1 MIKNDRRQDQR
12 RKSESDRLQGEI
24 ERRKRNRRRNSFLPL
39 AIGTTGGVLRST
51 AAFWFFKQ
59 QADKVV
65 GGKADDYDTKILE
78 ALRRNESP
86 AVARTLGVLTN
97 LGSHAAIGTA
107 AGLTAIALIRN
118 KRSSDAWTV
127 VVSTGGAMA
136 LNSILKAIFQRP
148 RPENLFRKI
157 KLPKSH
163 SFPSGHSLLCAA
175 TYPIVLHHL
184 VEQKPTS
191 VQIAG
196 HALAGFII
204 ASVGFSRIYFAVHF
218 PSDVLGGYAAGF
230 GWLGLT
236 SLSHTLIDR
245 DVI

>member
-1 MIKNDRRQDQR
+1 MIRNDRRQSELRQEAADR
-12 RKSESDRLQGEI
+12 RQAEADR
-24 ERRKRNRRRNSFLPL
+24 RRRNRRRNSFLPL
-39 AIGTTGGVLRST
+39 AIGTSGGVLLAT

-65 GGKADDYDTKILE
+65 GGTANDYDTKVLE
-78 ALRRNESP
+78 TLRKHESP
-86 AVARTLGVLTN
+86 AIAQSLGMLTN
-97 LGSHAAIGTA
+97 LGSHTAIGLA
-107 AGLTAIALIRN
+107 AGVTTIALIR
-118 KRSSDAWTV
+118 KRRSSDAWTV
-127 VVSTGGAMA
+127 IVSTSGAMA
-136 LNSILKAIFQRP
+136 LNSILKAIFKRP

-163 SFPSGHSLLCAA
+163 SFPSGHALLCAA

-184 VEQKPTS
+184 VEQRSTT
-191 VQIAG
+191 VQMAG

-245 DVI
+245 ELI